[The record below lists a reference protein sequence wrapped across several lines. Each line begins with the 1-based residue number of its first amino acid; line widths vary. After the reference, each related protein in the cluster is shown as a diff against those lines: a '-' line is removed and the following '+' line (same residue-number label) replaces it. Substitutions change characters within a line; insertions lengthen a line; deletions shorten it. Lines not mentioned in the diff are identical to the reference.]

1 MDRYYLTFFSNISR
15 DFSLQYNSMAS
26 IVTVELLS
34 QKVNY
39 KQNRNIEDYAYN
51 MFIDHFRDEIIF
63 SSCINDICV

>member
-1 MDRYYLTFFSNISR
+1 
-15 DFSLQYNSMAS
+15 MAS